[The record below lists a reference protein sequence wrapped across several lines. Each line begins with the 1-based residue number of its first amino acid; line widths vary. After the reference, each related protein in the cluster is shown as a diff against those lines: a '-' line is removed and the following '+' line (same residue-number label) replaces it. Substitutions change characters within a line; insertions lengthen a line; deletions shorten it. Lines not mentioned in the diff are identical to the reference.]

1 MQRIT
6 EPRSEPYYDYSSD
19 ELSAKYVSVLA
30 VPGRPFQA
38 REVNSISGL
47 IYGNVKKVTDIIV
60 QDGTILSGCNFV
72 KDNSDPDNIRC
83 ILEPGNIYFDGLVI
97 SIDVPENGKS
107 WKYNK
112 DPLLS
117 EVPHGV
123 SVLCVEIYKYAVS
136 ELDDPSLTDPAENY
150 ESYGVPG
157 AHRLKY
163 TAVPRIMNELDFYKI
178 SAINKNLVS
187 ILRLNNGEIAG
198 PTKPKPVFGLVRDW
212 IAQRT
217 YDEVGNYIAR
227 GLKVEVHSSENIKN
241 VDSEYVIHI
250 SPGKVYINGY
260 EYFYNHKS
268 IITSKSA
275 IDKFST
281 GNIPEIHEYTSGVEI
296 YKLNNSN
303 VVGIDS
309 IVGEV
314 EITGIPIRARLN
326 VDEIPEEYTPVSS
339 VVRLYR
345 KTGIS
350 GNDIVVIPDN
360 LYYIDSNRKIVWTVP
375 LNMSPERPPINT
387 TYYIDI
393 VRSDSFI
400 QGKDFTLEKDKIRFI
415 NPNKKPRNKRSFSIY
430 YSWYVSRIDLL
441 YIDENGVIQLI
452 NGIPNESHLIEE
464 PKAPAG
470 ALTLS
475 SIYVEPNQIPDNYK
489 IKNFHVMR
497 MPVSELKSMKTRLDN
512 IEYGFA
518 MSQLESA
525 TQEKH
530 IARESVATL
539 KNIFVESFDN
549 LTKADIGHFLT
560 DCSIDIFSSQLKL
573 PIISSSVGIRDIEL
587 KDQSGNKVLPPYML
601 TTKVKN
607 LVSVDWQ
614 NFASDAIDLNP
625 FNHVKLKPE
634 ITITPGS
641 SVYYDS
647 KYSYVKNVYVPTA
660 IFYSH
665 KTLLDWWRKKNDH
678 FLDTSDNDK
687 NMAINNQKIQG
698 LRDLEPPYILP
709 SNIDVSGLN
718 FPPNETLEVYVD
730 DKKVFA
736 FTHDDQFKL
745 PEDLISATTGNLKTN
760 ADGIFIGHFDLPAG
774 ITSGSHL
781 VTVKTS
787 AGDFKA
793 FSTFDGKIELKPLKH
808 FSMTSKQEQTAP
820 AVYLRKYSASYNDPI
835 AQSIKFNSDIFV
847 SEIDLYFKS
856 KLDTG
861 YVFFTIRDI
870 ENGVPGNS
878 IIYEKMISSSS
889 ISISPNNTEVPT
901 KISFDYPIYF
911 SAGKEY
917 CFTLGSDK
925 TGFKVWYAQ
934 VGGKLD
940 VNTGREIQSKVH
952 PGTFFQ
958 GSGSGSWTPINDITL
973 TFTLYR
979 ADFVEETTYITN
991 NIRSDI
997 GNFSMFNIS
1006 ADYAKLENTD
1016 LNIYYAINMEDS
1028 EVLTS
1033 SDWKYIPFDEYI
1045 KIINRQ
1051 SYIID
1056 GMKIRFKFV
1065 FMTKD
1070 STVSPMINLNSL
1082 ELILGKYSPKG
1093 NYLTRTITI

>member
-6 EPRSEPYYDYSSD
+6 EPRSEPYYDYTSD
-19 ELSAKYVSVLA
+19 ELSSQYVSVLA

-47 IYGNVKKVTDIIV
+47 IYGNIKKVTDIIV

-72 KDNSDPDNIRC
+72 KDSSDKDNIKC

-97 SIDVPENGKS
+97 AIDVPETGKT
-107 WKYNK
+107 WKYNE
-112 DPLLS
+112 DPMLS

-123 SVLCVEIYKYAVS
+123 SILCVEISKYAVT
-136 ELDDPSLTDPAENY
+136 EMDDPSLTDPAENY

-163 TAVPRIMNELDFYKI
+163 LATPRIMNELDFHKI
-178 SAINKNLVS
+178 SAVNKNLVS
-187 ILRLNNGEIAG
+187 ILRLNNGEISG

-227 GLKVEVHSSENIKN
+227 GLRVEVHSSENVKN

-260 EYFYNHKS
+260 EHFYNHKS

-275 IDKFST
+275 VDKFST
-281 GNIPEIHEYTSGVEI
+281 GSIPEIHEYTAGVEV

-303 VVGIDS
+303 VVNIDS

-326 VDEIPEEYTPVSS
+326 VDDIPEEYTPVSS

-345 KTGIS
+345 KTGIG
-350 GNDIVVIPDN
+350 GNDIIVVPDN

-375 LNMSPERPPINT
+375 INMSPERPPINT

-400 QGKDFTLEKDKIRFI
+400 QGKDYIIERDRIKFI
-415 NPNKKPRNKRSFSIY
+415 NPNKRPRNKRSFSIY

-452 NGIPNESHLIEE
+452 NGVPNESHLIEE

-470 ALTLS
+470 TLTLS
-475 SIYVEPNQIPDNYK
+475 SIYVEPNKIPDEYK

-549 LTKADIGHFLT
+549 LTKADIGHFLI
-560 DCSIDIFSSQLKL
+560 DCSIDIFSSELKL
-573 PIISSSVGIRDIEL
+573 PIISSAIGIEDIVL
-587 KDQSGNKVLPPYML
+587 KDHTSQRVLPPYIL
-601 TTKVKN
+601 TTRVRN
-607 LVSVDWQ
+607 TISVDWQ

-625 FNHVKLKPE
+625 FNHIKLKPE
-634 ITITPGS
+634 ITVTPS
-641 SVYYDS
+641 CSVYYDT

-665 KTLLDWWRKKNDH
+665 KTLLDWWRKKNDS
-678 FLDTSDNDK
+678 FLDTSENDK

-698 LRDLEPPYILP
+698 LRELDPPYILP
-709 SNIDVSGLN
+709 ANIDVSGIN
-718 FPPNETLEVYVD
+718 FPPSVVLEVYLD

-736 FTHDDQFKL
+736 FAEEDQYKL
-745 PEDLISATTGNLKTN
+745 PEDILSATTGNIKTN
-760 ADGIFIGHFDLPAG
+760 ADGKFIGRFDLPSG
-774 ITSGSHL
+774 IASGSHL
-781 VTVKTS
+781 VTVQT
-787 AGDFKA
+787 ATGDFKA
-793 FSTFDGKIELKPLKH
+793 FSTFDGKIELKPLKQ
-808 FSMTSKQEQTAP
+808 FSMTSKQEQTTP
-820 AVYLRKYSASYNDPI
+820 AVYVRKYSATYNDPI
-835 AQSIKFNSDIFV
+835 AQSVKFNSDLFV
-847 SEIDLYFKS
+847 SEIDVFFKS
-856 KLDTG
+856 KLNTG
-861 YVFFTIRDI
+861 YVFFTIRDM
-870 ENGVPGNS
+870 ENGIPGNS
-878 IIYEKMISSSS
+878 VIYEKMIPAESITVSPNDSS
-889 ISISPNNTEVPT
+889 IAT

-925 TGFKVWYAQ
+925 TGFKIWYAQ
-934 VGGKLD
+934 VGGKPD
-940 VNTGREIQSKVH
+940 ANTGREIQSKVH

-958 GSGSGSWTPINDITL
+958 GSGSGTWTPVNDITL

-979 ADFVEETTYITN
+979 ADFENETTFYTN

-1006 ADYAKLENTD
+1006 ADFAKLENTD
-1016 LNIYYAINMEDS
+1016 LSIYYGINIEDS
-1028 EVLTS
+1028 DIFN
-1033 SDWKYIPFDEYI
+1033 SDEWKYIPFDEYI
-1045 KIINRQ
+1045 KIMNRQ
-1051 SYIID
+1051 AYIID

-1065 FMTKD
+1065 LQSKI
-1070 STVSPMINLNSL
+1070 SSVSPVINLNSL
-1082 ELILGKYSPKG
+1082 EIMLGKYKPKG
-1093 NYLTRTITI
+1093 NYITRTITI